1 MSDFNLERENFNNN
15 SIMIGVDEVGRGSWA
30 GPIVAASSWINFQ
43 NYKLLPKDI
52 NDSKKISSK
61 NRKKIILSLNNSV
74 KFSSAISTPEEIDRY
89 GLTVANTLAMKRSLY
104 CLFQSFNENTLKK
117 KLNFKVYVDGNYMP
131 DFSSIDITLKK
142 NKIIKLDTH
151 DLYSL
156 VKGDEKSKTIALASI
171 IAKETRD
178 SIMRNYSLKYSQY
191 KFDKHFGYGTAKHRE
206 AILEFGITP
215 IHRKSFKPISTIYS
229 ALQ

>member
-15 SIMIGVDEVGRGSWA
+15 LIMIGVDEVGRGSWA

-74 KFSSAISTPEEIDRY
+74 KYSSAISTPEEIDRY
-89 GLTVANTLAMKRSLY
+89 GLTVANTIAMKRSLY
-104 CLFQSFNENTLKK
+104 CLFQSFNENTIKK

>member
-1 MSDFNLERENFNNN
+1 MSDFNLERDNFNNN

-43 NYKLLPKDI
+43 NYKPLPKDI
-52 NDSKKISSK
+52 NDSKKLSSK
-61 NRKKIILSLNNSV
+61 TRKKIILSLNNSV
-74 KFSSAISTPEEIDRY
+74 KYSSAISTPEEIDRY
-89 GLTVANTLAMKRSLY
+89 GLTVANTIAMKRSLY
-104 CLFQSFNENTLKK
+104 CLFQSFNENTIKK

-142 NKIIKLDTH
+142 NKMIKLDTH

-229 ALQ
+229 VL

>member
-1 MSDFNLERENFNNN
+1 MSDFNLERQNFNNN

-61 NRKKIILSLNNSV
+61 TRKKIILSLNNSV
-74 KFSSAISTPEEIDRY
+74 KYSSAISTPEEIDRY
-89 GLTVANTLAMKRSLY
+89 GLTVANTIAMKRSLY
-104 CLFQSFNENTLKK
+104 CLFQSFNENTIKK